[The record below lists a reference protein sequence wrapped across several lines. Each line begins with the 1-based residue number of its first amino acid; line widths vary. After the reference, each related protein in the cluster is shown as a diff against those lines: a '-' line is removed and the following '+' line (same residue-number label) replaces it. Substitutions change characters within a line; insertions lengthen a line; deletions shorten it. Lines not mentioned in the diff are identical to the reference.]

1 MSKTQIKKEKLQ
13 RRKKRIR
20 SLISGTSER
29 PRLSVSKSN
38 TALFLQVIDDSAGK
52 TLVSISTRGV
62 KGKTGVEKA
71 NAAGKEIA
79 KMAIE
84 KKLKKVVF
92 DRGGSAYT
100 GKVKAAAEGAREGGL
115 EF

>member
-1 MSKTQIKKEKLQ
+1 MNKTQAKKEKRQ
-13 RRKKRIR
+13 RRQRRIR
-20 SLISGTSER
+20 SLVIGTKER

-38 TALFLQVIDDSAGK
+38 TALFLQLIDDSAGK
-52 TLVSISTRGV
+52 TLVSISTRSL

-71 NAAGKEIA
+71 SAAGKEIA

-84 KKLKKVVF
+84 KKFKKVVF
-92 DRGGSAYT
+92 DRGGYVYT
-100 GKVKAAAEGAREGGL
+100 GKIKAAAEGAREGGL